1 MTTCIIFTK
10 LIFFDKVLF
19 VHGILIIGKMYRG
32 SVVNELVALTK
43 KELDWLAREIKK
55 YRNKYIKTPEQY
67 LKQLKEQKNVDIKS
81 IKENVSNGI
90 ELLREGCWQLYLEDE
105 AAFNKN
111 FIAHL
116 VMSRELPNSL
126 LKKYIKKSNI
136 KSSKNFDDDLCNL
149 IGNYT
154 GSIMPYLYALD
165 LSTTNSRRS
174 RSGKTFEAIIKFLI
188 KDVYGYP
195 FDDQSTVA
203 EGFFQEQG
211 IGKIV
216 DGIIPGKDNYISNRA
231 KTLIITMK
239 TSLRE
244 RWQEV
249 AEEMRRTN
257 IPQIYLLTVDKTLTA
272 RKLKT
277 MAHQN
282 ICVVNYDF
290 VKEQYRDHS
299 NVISFTEF
307 FNREIPHCLEYWEA
321 QS

>member
-1 MTTCIIFTK
+1 MATYIIFTK

-19 VHGILIIGKMYRG
+19 VHGILIMGKLYRG
-32 SVVNELVALTK
+32 SVVSEFVALTE
-43 KELDWLAREIKK
+43 KELDWLAKEIKK
-55 YRNKYIKTPEQY
+55 YRNKFIKTPEQY
-67 LKQLKEQKNVDIKS
+67 LKQLKDKKIVDIKG
-81 IKENVSNGI
+81 IKKDVSNGI

-105 AAFNKN
+105 AVFNKN

-116 VMSRELPNSL
+116 VQARELPNSL
-126 LKKYIKKSNI
+126 LKEYIKKSDI
-136 KSSKNFDDDLCNL
+136 KGSKNFDDDLCSL

-216 DGIIPGKDNYISNRA
+216 DGIIPGKDSYLNNRA

-257 IPQIYLLTVDKTLTA
+257 IPQIYLLTVDKSLTA
-272 RKLKT
+272 SKLKT

-282 ICVVNYDF
+282 ICVVNYDS
-290 VKEQYRDHS
+290 VKEQYKSHS

-307 FNREIPHCLEYWEA
+307 FNHEIPHCLEYWEA
-321 QS
+321 QA

>member
-307 FNREIPHCLEYWEA
+307 FNREIPHCLEYWGA